1 MGSDYRHSLP
11 LEVVD
16 PEMYDITT
24 EEDRRIE
31 EGLVMIASENYASK
45 AVKSLLPSSH
55 GFKYAE
61 GSVGNRYYPGGIN
74 SDRVEKLAIERLLK
88 LYGAEHANVQPLSGS
103 PANNAV
109 YLALIKMGKLKIGGT
124 IMGFDLSSGGHLTHG
139 SPASLSGILFN
150 CENYNVSKKPEMEG
164 RLDYTEIREMARTCK
179 PGLII
184 SGTTSYSREID
195 FAEFNDIAREV
206 GAYHMADMAH
216 IAGLIAGGAHP
227 SPVPHADF
235 VTGTT
240 QKTLR
245 GARGG
250 FVLCRKEF
258 ANFVDKAVFPGLQG
272 GPHMHVI
279 AANAVAYKEAL
290 EPGFRDYSKCVK
302 ENAEY
307 LAEYLMGLGHKIITG
322 GTDTHMMLMDLTE
335 TGMTGRQAERWLED
349 AGIYANKNKIPFDER
364 SSEETSG
371 VRFGTPFLT
380 TRGMEPPE
388 MVFVADFINDILRFP
403 GDKKIIAKTKEA
415 VRQFCSDFPL
425 YTELPEGYKMKEL
438 PTREFERA

>member
-1 MGSDYRHSLP
+1 MNNGYRHSLP

-24 EEDRRIE
+24 DEDRRIE
-31 EGLVMIASENYASK
+31 EGLVLIASENYVSK
-45 AVKSLLPSSH
+45 AVKSLLSSSH

-74 SDRVEKLAIERLLK
+74 SDRVEKLAIERLLA
-88 LYGAEHANVQPLSGS
+88 LYNGAEHANVQPLSGS

-109 YLALIKMGKLKIGGT
+109 YLALIKMGKLKIGDT

-150 CENYNVSKKPEMEG
+150 CENYNVDRETG
-164 RLDYTEIREMARTCK
+164 LLDYTEIREMARTCK

-216 IAGLIAGGAHP
+216 LAGLIAGGAHP

-258 ANFVDKAVFPGLQG
+258 AKFVDKAVFPGLQG
-272 GPHMHVI
+272 GPHMHTI

-302 ENAEY
+302 ENAKY

-322 GTDTHMMLMDLTE
+322 GTDTHMMVMDLTK
-335 TGMTGRQAERWLED
+335 TGMTGRQVDGWLED

-380 TRGMEPPE
+380 TRGMEPE
-388 MVFVADFINDILRFP
+388 QMLYVAGFISDVLRSM
-403 GDKKIIAKTKEA
+403 GDEKVIVRTKEA
-415 VRQFCSDFPL
+415 VREFCSDFPL
-425 YTELPEGYKMKEL
+425 YPELPEEYTIKEL
-438 PTREFERA
+438 PPREFERL